1 MHSRGFKKYIP
12 AALHFIC
19 RMLSTF
25 QFSVK
30 FYPRLLQNCY
40 YIGILNCKEKTP
52 TMTDPISPLTSKDIN
67 KDINTAKTA
76 SNEDATVA
84 KMRTLIDALKKH
96 NYAYY
101 VLDNPILEDSEYDQ
115 LRRSLLALEGEYPDL
130 VQPDSPINQVGDMPL
145 SAFTQVTH
153 DIPML
158 SLGNVFEYDDLG
170 DFMRRVNDRLSDSQK
185 NPEYEI
191 ELKLDGLAV
200 SLKYAHGKFVQ
211 AVTRGDGQTGEDI
224 TQNAKTIRNLPLW
237 LAAAADIELLEVRG
251 EVLMP
256 KAGFD
261 RLNRLAEEND
271 GKTFAN
277 PRNAAAGSLRQL
289 DPAIAASRPL
299 AFYCYSVNQG
309 LPESIDTQSA
319 ALAWIGDIGFSVS
332 AIRVV
337 KNPREAQEYYESIIA
352 TRSDLPFEIDG
363 TVIKVNSLALQQQL
377 GFLSREP
384 RWATAYKF
392 PAETVMTRLHTIEW
406 QVGRT
411 GAITPV
417 GKLEPVKVG
426 GVTVSNVTLHNFGE
440 IQRLDVRAGDMVSVH
455 RAGDVIPK
463 VTRVW
468 QDQRPDDSE
477 PVKLPS
483 TCPVCDSPVVLPED
497 EALARCTGGLFCPAQ
512 QQEALIHF
520 VSRRAMDIDGLGA
533 SWLISFFE
541 HGLVKTVADIYQL
554 HNHQDELITLE
565 KLGEKSVQNIISAI
579 EASKHTTLARF
590 IYALGIR
597 GVGETTAQNLAQQF
611 GDLDS
616 LMTADIDKLLQT
628 PDVGAITA
636 ELAYKFF
643 RAPHNIEVI
652 TALRE
657 AGVHWDKVEQ
667 MVSEGLPLD
676 GQTWV
681 ITGALDSMARDEAK
695 AKLQALGAKVSGS
708 ISAKTTALLAGDK
721 AGSKMAKAEKLGVK
735 VVGEKEFL
743 ALVGEEK

>member
-1 MHSRGFKKYIP
+1 
-12 AALHFIC
+12 
-19 RMLSTF
+19 
-25 QFSVK
+25 
-30 FYPRLLQNCY
+30 
-40 YIGILNCKEKTP
+40 
-52 TMTDPISPLTSKDIN
+52 MTDATLSNNSKNLSAQVQSATSNI
-67 KDINTAKTA
+67 A
-76 SNEDATVA
+76 SSANDGTNNNAEIVSQ
-84 KMRTLIDALKKH
+84 MRTLIESLKQH

-115 LRRSLLALEGEYPDL
+115 LRRSLLEIEEEYPDL

-158 SLGNVFEYDDLG
+158 SLGNVFEYDDLR
-170 DFMRRVNDRLSDSQK
+170 DFMRRVNDRLSDSQQ
-185 NPEYEI
+185 NPEYEM

-200 SLKYAHGKFVQ
+200 SLKYEHGKFVQ

-237 LAAAADIELLEVRG
+237 IADAADIELLEVRG

-256 KAGFD
+256 KAGFE
-261 RLNRLAEEND
+261 RLNRLSEASE

-299 AFYCYSVNQG
+299 AFYGYSVNQG
-309 LPESIDTQSA
+309 LPESIDTQSG
-319 ALAWIGDIGFSVS
+319 ALAWLTELGFTVS
-332 AIRVV
+332 AVEVV
-337 KNPREAQEYYESIIA
+337 ANPRAAQTYYESVIESRA
-352 TRSDLPFEIDG
+352 DLPFEIDG
-363 TVIKVNSLALQQQL
+363 MVIKVNSLALQQQL

-392 PAETVMTRLHTIEW
+392 PAETVMTRLNDIEW

-411 GAITPV
+411 GQITPV

-468 QDQRPDDSE
+468 HEQRPADSE
-477 PVKLPS
+477 PVTLPS
-483 TCPVCDSPVVLPED
+483 TCPVCDSPVILPED
-497 EALARCTGGLFCPAQ
+497 EALARCTGGLYCPAQ
-512 QQEALIHF
+512 QTEALIHF
-520 VSRRAMDIDGLGA
+520 VSRRAMDIDGLGER
-533 SWLISFFE
+533 WLISFFE
-541 HGLVKTVADIYQL
+541 HGLIKTVADIYQL
-554 HNHQDELITLE
+554 HNHADEMVTFE
-565 KLGEKSVQNIISAI
+565 KLGEKSVQNIINAI

-597 GVGETTAQNLAQQF
+597 GVGEGTAQNFAQQF

-616 LMTADIDKLLQT
+616 LMAASIETLIKT
-628 PDVGAITA
+628 PDVGEITA
-636 ELAYKFF
+636 ELTYEFF

-652 TALRE
+652 TALRA

-667 MVSEGLPLD
+667 VASEGLPLD

-721 AGSKMAKAEKLGVK
+721 AGSKLTKAEKLGIK
-735 VVGEKEFL
+735 IVGEEEFL
-743 ALVGEEK
+743 ALVEG

>member
-1 MHSRGFKKYIP
+1 MQ
-12 AALHFIC
+12 
-19 RMLSTF
+19 T
-25 QFSVK
+25 
-30 FYPRLLQNCY
+30 CY
-40 YIGILNCKEKTP
+40 HIDILNCKKKTP
-52 TMTDPISPLTSKDIN
+52 TMTDPIAPLTSKDIN
-67 KDINTAKTA
+67 TAKSA
-76 SNEDATVA
+76 ANEDAIVA
-84 KMRTLIDALKKH
+84 QMRTFIDALKQH

-115 LRRSLLALEGEYPDL
+115 LRRSLLELEEEYPDL
-130 VQPDSPINQVGDMPL
+130 IQPDSPINQVGDMPL

-158 SLGNVFEYDDLG
+158 SLGNVFEYDDLR
-170 DFMRRVNDRLSDSQK
+170 DFMRRVNDRLSVAQQS
-185 NPEYEI
+185 PEYEM

-200 SLKYAHGKFVQ
+200 SLKYVYGKFTQ

-224 TQNAKTIRNLPLW
+224 AQNAKTIRNLPLW
-237 LAAAADIELLEVRG
+237 LADATDIPLLEVRG

-256 KAGFD
+256 KAGFE
-261 RLNRLAEEND
+261 RLNRLAAEKEE
-271 GKTFAN
+271 KTFAN

-309 LPESIDTQSA
+309 LPEHIKTQSA
-319 ALAWIGDIGFSVS
+319 ALAWLKTIGFTVS
-332 AIRVV
+332 AVEVV
-337 KNPREAQEYYESIIA
+337 QNPREAQAYYESVKEK
-352 TRSDLPFEIDG
+352 RGELPFEIDG
-363 TVIKVNSLALQQQL
+363 MVIKVNSLALQQQL

-468 QDQRPDDSE
+468 TDQRPADSE
-477 PVKLPS
+477 PVTLPS
-483 TCPVCDSPVVLPED
+483 TCPVCDSPVVLPKD

-512 QQEALIHF
+512 QVEALIHF

-565 KLGEKSVQNIISAI
+565 KLGEKSVQNILSAI

-616 LMTADIDKLLQT
+616 LMTADIEKLLQT

-657 AGVHWDKVEQ
+657 AGLHWDKVEQ
-667 MVSEGLPLD
+667 VASEGLPLD

-735 VVGEKEFL
+735 VVGEEEFL
-743 ALVGEEK
+743 ALVGE

>member
-1 MHSRGFKKYIP
+1 
-12 AALHFIC
+12 
-19 RMLSTF
+19 
-25 QFSVK
+25 
-30 FYPRLLQNCY
+30 
-40 YIGILNCKEKTP
+40 
-52 TMTDPISPLTSKDIN
+52 MTDPIAPLTSKDMNKEMN
-67 KDINTAKTA
+67 KDSNTAQSA
-76 SNEDATVA
+76 SNDAAIVTQ
-84 KMRTLIDALKKH
+84 MRTLIDNLKTH

-115 LRRSLLALEGEYPDL
+115 LRRSLLELEEQYPDL

-153 DIPML
+153 HIPML
-158 SLGNVFEYDDLG
+158 SLGNVFDYDELHT
-170 DFMRRVNDRLSDSQK
+170 FMRRVNDRLNDAQK
-185 NPEYEI
+185 NPEYEM

-200 SLKYAHGKFVQ
+200 SLKYAYGQFTQ

-237 LAAAADIELLEVRG
+237 LTAASEIPLLEVRG

-256 KAGFD
+256 KAGFE
-261 RLNRLAEEND
+261 RLNRLAEEKGD
-271 GKTFAN
+271 KTFAN

-309 LPESIDTQSA
+309 LPETIDTQSA
-319 ALAWIGDIGFSVS
+319 ALAWLGDIGFSVS
-332 AIRVV
+332 AVRVV
-337 KNPREAQEYYESIIA
+337 KNPREAQAYYESMIE
-352 TRSDLPFEIDG
+352 TRSKLPFEIDG
-363 TVIKVNSLALQQQL
+363 MVIKVNNLALQQQL

-392 PAETVMTRLHTIEW
+392 PAETVMTRLNDIEW

-411 GAITPV
+411 GQITPV

-468 QDQRPDDSE
+468 TDQRPADSE

-483 TCPVCDSPVVLPED
+483 TCPVCDSPVVLPEG

-554 HNHQDELITLE
+554 HKHQDELITLE
-565 KLGEKSVQNIISAI
+565 KLGEKSVQNILSAI
-579 EASKHTTLARF
+579 ETSKQTTLARF

-616 LMTADIDKLLQT
+616 LMAADIDKLLQT

-636 ELAYKFF
+636 ELTYKFF

-667 MVSEGLPLD
+667 VVSEGLPLD

-681 ITGALDSMARDEAK
+681 ITGVLDSMARDEAK

-735 VVGEKEFL
+735 VVGEEEFL
-743 ALVGEEK
+743 VLVGE

>member
-1 MHSRGFKKYIP
+1 
-12 AALHFIC
+12 
-19 RMLSTF
+19 
-25 QFSVK
+25 
-30 FYPRLLQNCY
+30 
-40 YIGILNCKEKTP
+40 
-52 TMTDPISPLTSKDIN
+52 MTDPIVPTASKN
-67 KDINTAKTA
+67 AASKNTADTQSA
-76 SNEDATVA
+76 NNAATIVA
-84 KMRTLIDALKKH
+84 QMRTLIDNLKTH

-115 LRRSLLALEGEYPDL
+115 LRRSLLELEEAYPDL
-130 VQPDSPINQVGDMPL
+130 IQPDSPINQVGDTPL
-145 SAFTQVTH
+145 SAFTQVRH
-153 DIPML
+153 DVPML
-158 SLGNVFEYDDLG
+158 SLGNVFDYDELHG
-170 DFMRRVNDRLSDSQK
+170 FMRRVNDRLNDAQK

-200 SLKYAHGKFVQ
+200 SLKYEYGKFVQ

-237 LAAAADIELLEVRG
+237 LTAASEIPLLEVRG

-256 KAGFD
+256 KAGFE
-261 RLNRLAEEND
+261 RLNRLAEEKGD
-271 GKTFAN
+271 KTFAN

-319 ALAWIGDIGFSVS
+319 ALAWLGDIGFSVS
-332 AIRVV
+332 AVRVV
-337 KNPREAQEYYESIIA
+337 KNPREAQAYYESMIA
-352 TRSDLPFEIDG
+352 TRSQLPFEIDG
-363 TVIKVNSLALQQQL
+363 MVIKVNNLALQQQL

-392 PAETVMTRLHTIEW
+392 PAETVMTRLNDIEW

-411 GAITPV
+411 GQITPV

-468 QDQRPDDSE
+468 TDQRPADSE
-477 PVKLPS
+477 PVKLPA
-483 TCPVCDSPVVLPED
+483 TCPVCDSPVVLPEG

-554 HNHQDELITLE
+554 HKHQDELINFE
-565 KLGEKSVQNIISAI
+565 KLGEKSVKNILSAI
-579 EASKHTTLARF
+579 KTSKQTTLARF

-611 GDLDS
+611 GDLDN

-636 ELAYKFF
+636 ELIYEFF
-643 RAPHNIEVI
+643 RAPYNIEVI

-667 MVSEGLPLD
+667 VLSEGLPLD

-735 VVGEKEFL
+735 VVGEEEFL
-743 ALVGEEK
+743 AMLKKV

>member
-1 MHSRGFKKYIP
+1 
-12 AALHFIC
+12 
-19 RMLSTF
+19 
-25 QFSVK
+25 
-30 FYPRLLQNCY
+30 
-40 YIGILNCKEKTP
+40 
-52 TMTDPISPLTSKDIN
+52 
-67 KDINTAKTA
+67 
-76 SNEDATVA
+76 
-84 KMRTLIDALKKH
+84 MRTLIESLKQH

-115 LRRSLLALEGEYPDL
+115 LRRSLLEIEEEYPDL

-158 SLGNVFEYDDLG
+158 SLGNVFEYDDLR
-170 DFMRRVNDRLSDSQK
+170 DFMRRVNDRLSDSQQ
-185 NPEYEI
+185 NPEYEM

-200 SLKYAHGKFVQ
+200 SLKYEHGKFVQ

-237 LAAAADIELLEVRG
+237 IADAADIELLEVRG

-256 KAGFD
+256 KAGFE
-261 RLNRLAEEND
+261 RLNRLSEASE

-299 AFYCYSVNQG
+299 AFYGYSVNQG
-309 LPESIDTQSA
+309 LPESIDTQSG
-319 ALAWIGDIGFSVS
+319 ALAWLTELGFTVS
-332 AIRVV
+332 AVEVV
-337 KNPREAQEYYESIIA
+337 ANPRAAQTYYESVIESRA
-352 TRSDLPFEIDG
+352 DLPFEIDG
-363 TVIKVNSLALQQQL
+363 MVIKVNSLALQQQL

-392 PAETVMTRLHTIEW
+392 PAETVMTRLNDIEW

-411 GAITPV
+411 GQITPV

-468 QDQRPDDSE
+468 HEQRPADSE
-477 PVKLPS
+477 PVTLPS
-483 TCPVCDSPVVLPED
+483 TCPVCDSPVILPED
-497 EALARCTGGLFCPAQ
+497 EALARCTGGLYCPAQ
-512 QQEALIHF
+512 QTEALIHF
-520 VSRRAMDIDGLGA
+520 VSRRAMDIDGLGER
-533 SWLISFFE
+533 WLISFFE
-541 HGLVKTVADIYQL
+541 HGLIKTVADIYQL
-554 HNHQDELITLE
+554 HNHADEMVTFE
-565 KLGEKSVQNIISAI
+565 KLGEKSVQNIINAI

-597 GVGETTAQNLAQQF
+597 GVGEGTAQNFAQQF

-616 LMTADIDKLLQT
+616 LMAASIETLIKT
-628 PDVGAITA
+628 PDVGEITA
-636 ELAYKFF
+636 ELTYEFF

-652 TALRE
+652 TALRA

-667 MVSEGLPLD
+667 VASEGLPLD

-721 AGSKMAKAEKLGVK
+721 AGSKLTKAEKLGIK
-735 VVGEKEFL
+735 IVGEEEFL
-743 ALVGEEK
+743 ALVEG

>member
-1 MHSRGFKKYIP
+1 
-12 AALHFIC
+12 
-19 RMLSTF
+19 
-25 QFSVK
+25 
-30 FYPRLLQNCY
+30 
-40 YIGILNCKEKTP
+40 
-52 TMTDPISPLTSKDIN
+52 MTDPISPLTSKNINKDIN
-67 KDINTAKTA
+67 KDINTAKSA
-76 SNEDATVA
+76 ANEDAIVA
-84 KMRTLIDALKKH
+84 QMRTFIDALKQH

-115 LRRSLLALEGEYPDL
+115 LRRSLLELEEEYPDL
-130 VQPDSPINQVGDMPL
+130 IQPDSPINQVGDMPL

-158 SLGNVFEYDDLG
+158 SLGNVFEYDDLR
-170 DFMRRVNDRLSDSQK
+170 DFMRRVNDRLSVAQQS
-185 NPEYEI
+185 PEYEM

-200 SLKYAHGKFVQ
+200 SLKYAYGKFVQ

-237 LAAAADIELLEVRG
+237 IPAAADIELLEVRG

-256 KAGFD
+256 KAGFE
-261 RLNRLAEEND
+261 RLNRLAEEKGD
-271 GKTFAN
+271 KTFAN

-309 LPESIDTQSA
+309 LPEHIKTQSA
-319 ALAWIGDIGFSVS
+319 ALAWLKTIGFTVS
-332 AIRVV
+332 AVEVV
-337 KNPREAQEYYESIIA
+337 QNPREAQAYYESVKE
-352 TRSDLPFEIDG
+352 TRGELPFEIDG
-363 TVIKVNSLALQQQL
+363 MVIKVNSLALQQQL

-468 QDQRPDDSE
+468 TDQRPENSE
-477 PVKLPS
+477 PVQLPS
-483 TCPVCDSPVVLPED
+483 TCPVCDSPVVLPKD

-512 QQEALIHF
+512 QVEALIHF

-565 KLGEKSVQNIISAI
+565 KLGEKSVQNILSAI

-616 LMTADIDKLLQT
+616 LMAADIEKLLQT

-667 MVSEGLPLD
+667 VASEGLPLD

-735 VVGEKEFL
+735 VVGEEEFL
-743 ALVGEEK
+743 RMID

>member
-1 MHSRGFKKYIP
+1 
-12 AALHFIC
+12 
-19 RMLSTF
+19 
-25 QFSVK
+25 
-30 FYPRLLQNCY
+30 
-40 YIGILNCKEKTP
+40 
-52 TMTDPISPLTSKDIN
+52 MTDSTSSNNSKNLSAQVENQAPAKSNVPSPTDSSTN
-67 KDINTAKTA
+67 NSAEVV
-76 SNEDATVA
+76 S
-84 KMRTLIDALKKH
+84 KMRALIEAIKTH

-101 VLDNPILEDSEYDQ
+101 VLDSPILEDSEYDQ
-115 LRRSLLALEGEYPDL
+115 LRRSLLEIEEEYPDL

-158 SLGNVFEYDDLG
+158 SLGNVFEYDDLR
-170 DFMRRVNDRLSDSQK
+170 DFMRRVNDRLSDSQQ
-185 NPEYEI
+185 NPEYEM

-200 SLKYAHGKFVQ
+200 SLKYEHGKFVQ

-237 LAAAADIELLEVRG
+237 IADAADIELIEVRG

-256 KAGFD
+256 KAGFE
-261 RLNRLAEEND
+261 RLNRLAEENE

-299 AFYCYSVNQG
+299 AFYGYSVNQG
-309 LPESIDTQSA
+309 LPDTIDTQSG
-319 ALAWIGDIGFSVS
+319 ALAWLTELGFTVS
-332 AIRVV
+332 AVEVV
-337 KNPREAQEYYESIIA
+337 ANPRAAQTYYESVIEG
-352 TRSDLPFEIDG
+352 RSDLPFEIDG
-363 TVIKVNSLALQQQL
+363 MVIKVNSLALQQQL
-377 GFLSREP
+377 GYLSREP

-392 PAETVMTRLHTIEW
+392 PAETVMTRLNDIEW

-411 GAITPV
+411 GQITPV

-440 IQRLDVRAGDMVSVH
+440 IQRLDVRAGDTVSVH

-468 QDQRPDDSE
+468 HEQRPADSE
-477 PVKLPS
+477 PVTLPS

-554 HNHQDELITLE
+554 HNHADEMVTFE
-565 KLGEKSVQNIISAI
+565 KLGEKSVQNIINAI

-597 GVGETTAQNLAQQF
+597 GVGEGTAQNFAQQF

-616 LMTADIDKLLQT
+616 LMAASIETLIKT
-628 PDVGAITA
+628 PDVGEITA
-636 ELAYKFF
+636 ELTYKFF

-652 TALRE
+652 NSLLE
-657 AGVHWDKVEQ
+657 AGVYWDKVEQ
-667 MVSEGLPLD
+667 VASEGLPLD

-721 AGSKMAKAEKLGVK
+721 AGSKLTKAEKLGVK
-735 VVGEKEFL
+735 IVAEEEFL
-743 ALVGEEK
+743 ELVGE

>member
-1 MHSRGFKKYIP
+1 
-12 AALHFIC
+12 
-19 RMLSTF
+19 
-25 QFSVK
+25 
-30 FYPRLLQNCY
+30 
-40 YIGILNCKEKTP
+40 
-52 TMTDPISPLTSKDIN
+52 MTDPIAPLTSKDIN
-67 KDINTAKTA
+67 TAKSA
-76 SNEDATVA
+76 ANEDAIVA
-84 KMRTLIDALKKH
+84 QMRTFIDALKQH

-115 LRRSLLALEGEYPDL
+115 LRRSLLELEEEYPDL

-158 SLGNVFEYDDLG
+158 SLGNVFEYDDLR
-170 DFMRRVNDRLSDSQK
+170 DFMRRVNDRLSVAQQS
-185 NPEYEI
+185 PEYEM

-200 SLKYAHGKFVQ
+200 SLKYVYGKFTQ

-224 TQNAKTIRNLPLW
+224 AQNAKTIRNLPLW
-237 LAAAADIELLEVRG
+237 LADATDIPLLEVRG

-256 KAGFD
+256 KAGFE
-261 RLNRLAEEND
+261 RLNRLAAEKEE
-271 GKTFAN
+271 KTFAN

-309 LPESIDTQSA
+309 LPEHIKTQSA
-319 ALAWIGDIGFSVS
+319 ALAWLKTIGFTVS
-332 AIRVV
+332 AVEVV
-337 KNPREAQEYYESIIA
+337 QNPREAQAYYESVKE
-352 TRSDLPFEIDG
+352 TRGELPFEIDG
-363 TVIKVNSLALQQQL
+363 MVIKVNSLALQQQL

-468 QDQRPDDSE
+468 TDQRPENSE

-483 TCPVCDSPVVLPED
+483 TCPVCDSPVVLPKD

-512 QQEALIHF
+512 QVEALIHF

-554 HNHQDELITLE
+554 HNHQEELITLE
-565 KLGEKSVQNIISAI
+565 KLGEKSVQNILSAI
-579 EASKHTTLARF
+579 EASKQTTLARF

-611 GDLDS
+611 GDLDA
-616 LMTADIDKLLQT
+616 LMSASIEKLLLT

-636 ELAYKFF
+636 ELTYKFF

-652 TALRE
+652 MALRE

-667 MVSEGLPLD
+667 VASEGLPLD

-721 AGSKMAKAEKLGVK
+721 TGSKMAKAEKLGVK
-735 VVGEKEFL
+735 VVGEEEFL
-743 ALVGEEK
+743 VLVGE

>member
-1 MHSRGFKKYIP
+1 
-12 AALHFIC
+12 
-19 RMLSTF
+19 
-25 QFSVK
+25 
-30 FYPRLLQNCY
+30 
-40 YIGILNCKEKTP
+40 
-52 TMTDPISPLTSKDIN
+52 MTDSISPLNSKDVN
-67 KDINTAKTA
+67 KDINTAKSADNNDSVVTQ
-76 SNEDATVA
+76 
-84 KMRTLIDALKKH
+84 MRTLIDALKTH

-115 LRRSLLALEGEYPDL
+115 LRRSLLELEEAYPDL

-145 SAFTQVTH
+145 SAFSQVTH

-158 SLGNVFEYDDLG
+158 SLGNVFEYDDLR
-170 DFMRRVNDRLSDSQK
+170 DFMRRVNDRLSDAQQ
-185 NPEYEI
+185 NPEYEM

-200 SLKYAHGKFVQ
+200 SLKYEYGKFVQ

-224 TQNAKTIRNLPLW
+224 TQNTKTIRNLPLW
-237 LAAAADIELLEVRG
+237 LADAADIELLEVRG

-256 KAGFD
+256 KAGFE
-261 RLNRLAEEND
+261 RLNRLAAEKEE
-271 GKTFAN
+271 KTFAN

-289 DPAIAASRPL
+289 DPSVAASRPL

-309 LPESIDTQSA
+309 LPDSIDTQSA
-319 ALAWIGDIGFSVS
+319 ALAWLKDIGFTVS
-332 AIRVV
+332 AVEVV
-337 KNPREAQEYYESIIA
+337 KNPREAQAYYESVIA

-392 PAETVMTRLHTIEW
+392 PAETVMTRLHAIEW

-468 QDQRPDDSE
+468 HEQRPAVSE
-477 PVKLPS
+477 PVQLPA

-565 KLGEKSVQNIISAI
+565 KLGEKSVQNILSAI
-579 EASKHTTLARF
+579 ETSKQTTLARF

-611 GDLDS
+611 GDLDA
-616 LMTADIDKLLQT
+616 LMSASIEKLLLT

-667 MVSEGLPLD
+667 VVSEGLPLD

-708 ISAKTTALLAGDK
+708 ISAKTTALLAGGK
-721 AGSKMAKAEKLGVK
+721 AGSKLTKAEKLGVK
-735 VVGEKEFL
+735 IVGEEEFL
-743 ALVGEEK
+743 ALVEE

>member
-1 MHSRGFKKYIP
+1 
-12 AALHFIC
+12 
-19 RMLSTF
+19 
-25 QFSVK
+25 
-30 FYPRLLQNCY
+30 
-40 YIGILNCKEKTP
+40 
-52 TMTDPISPLTSKDIN
+52 MTDPIAPLTSKDMN
-67 KDINTAKTA
+67 KDSNTARSA
-76 SNEDATVA
+76 SNDAAIVTQ
-84 KMRTLIDALKKH
+84 MRTLIDNLKTH

-115 LRRSLLALEGEYPDL
+115 LRRSLLELEEQYPDL

-158 SLGNVFEYDDLG
+158 SLGNVFDYDELHT
-170 DFMRRVNDRLSDSQK
+170 FMRRVNDRLNDAQK
-185 NPEYEI
+185 NPEYEM

-200 SLKYAHGKFVQ
+200 SLKYAYGQFTQ

-237 LAAAADIELLEVRG
+237 LTAASDIPLLEVRG

-256 KAGFD
+256 KAGFE
-261 RLNRLAEEND
+261 RLNRLAEEKGD
-271 GKTFAN
+271 KTFAN

-309 LPESIDTQSA
+309 LPETIDTQSA
-319 ALAWIGDIGFSVS
+319 ALAWLGDIGFSVS
-332 AIRVV
+332 AVRVV
-337 KNPREAQEYYESIIA
+337 KNPREAQAYYESMIE
-352 TRSDLPFEIDG
+352 TRSKLPFEIDG
-363 TVIKVNSLALQQQL
+363 MVIKVNNLALQQQL

-392 PAETVMTRLHTIEW
+392 PAETVMTRLNDIEW

-411 GAITPV
+411 GQITPV

-440 IQRLDVRAGDMVSVH
+440 ILRLDVRAGDMVSVH

-468 QDQRPDDSE
+468 TDQRPADSE

-483 TCPVCDSPVVLPED
+483 TCPVCDSPVVLPEG

-554 HNHQDELITLE
+554 HKHQDELITLE
-565 KLGEKSVQNIISAI
+565 KLGEKSVQNILSAI
-579 EASKHTTLARF
+579 EASKQTTLARF

-616 LMTADIDKLLQT
+616 LMAADIEKLLQT

-667 MVSEGLPLD
+667 VVSEGLPLD

-721 AGSKMAKAEKLGVK
+721 AGSKLTKAEKLGVK
-735 VVGEKEFL
+735 VVDEEEFL
-743 ALVGEEK
+743 ALVAE

>member
-1 MHSRGFKKYIP
+1 
-12 AALHFIC
+12 
-19 RMLSTF
+19 
-25 QFSVK
+25 
-30 FYPRLLQNCY
+30 
-40 YIGILNCKEKTP
+40 
-52 TMTDPISPLTSKDIN
+52 MTDPIAPLTSKEMNKEMN
-67 KDINTAKTA
+67 KDSNTAQSA
-76 SNEDATVA
+76 GNDAAIVTQ
-84 KMRTLIDALKKH
+84 MRTLIDNLKTH

-115 LRRSLLALEGEYPDL
+115 LRHSLLELEEQYPDL

-158 SLGNVFEYDDLG
+158 SLGNVFDYDELHT
-170 DFMRRVNDRLSDSQK
+170 FMRRVNDRLNDAQK
-185 NPEYEI
+185 NPEYEM

-200 SLKYAHGKFVQ
+200 SLKYTYGQFVQ

-237 LAAAADIELLEVRG
+237 LTAASEIPLLEVRG

-256 KAGFD
+256 KAGFE
-261 RLNRLAEEND
+261 RLNRLAEEKGD
-271 GKTFAN
+271 KTFAN

-309 LPESIDTQSA
+309 LPETIKTQSA
-319 ALAWIGDIGFSVS
+319 ALAWLGDIGFSVS
-332 AIRVV
+332 AVRVV
-337 KNPREAQEYYESIIA
+337 KNPREAQAYYESMIE
-352 TRSDLPFEIDG
+352 TRTKLPFEIDG
-363 TVIKVNSLALQQQL
+363 MVIKVNNLALQQQL

-392 PAETVMTRLHTIEW
+392 PAETVMTRLNDIEW

-411 GAITPV
+411 GQITPV

-468 QDQRPDDSE
+468 TDQRPADSE

-483 TCPVCDSPVVLPED
+483 TCPVCDSPVVLPEG

-554 HNHQDELITLE
+554 HKHQDELITLE
-565 KLGEKSVQNIISAI
+565 KLGEKSVQNILSAI
-579 EASKHTTLARF
+579 ETSKQTTLARF

-616 LMTADIDKLLQT
+616 LMAADIDKLLQT

-667 MVSEGLPLD
+667 VVSEGLPLD

-721 AGSKMAKAEKLGVK
+721 AGSKLTKAEKLGVNI
-735 VVGEKEFL
+735 VGEEEFL
-743 ALVGEEK
+743 ALVAE

>member
-1 MHSRGFKKYIP
+1 
-12 AALHFIC
+12 
-19 RMLSTF
+19 
-25 QFSVK
+25 
-30 FYPRLLQNCY
+30 
-40 YIGILNCKEKTP
+40 
-52 TMTDPISPLTSKDIN
+52 MTDSTSSNNSKNSSTQVENQAPATSNTSSPTDSSTNNSAEIV
-67 KDINTAKTA
+67 
-76 SNEDATVA
+76 S
-84 KMRTLIDALKKH
+84 KMRALIEAIKTH

-115 LRRSLLALEGEYPDL
+115 LRRSLLEIEEEYPDL

-158 SLGNVFEYDDLG
+158 SLGNVFEYDDLR
-170 DFMRRVNDRLSDSQK
+170 DFMRRVNDRLSDSQQ
-185 NPEYEI
+185 NPEYEM

-200 SLKYAHGKFVQ
+200 SLKYEHGKFVQ

-237 LAAAADIELLEVRG
+237 IADAADIELLEVRG

-256 KAGFD
+256 KAGFE
-261 RLNRLAEEND
+261 RLNRLAEEIE

-299 AFYCYSVNQG
+299 AFYGYSVNQG
-309 LPESIDTQSA
+309 LPDTIDTQSG
-319 ALAWIGDIGFSVS
+319 ALAWLTELGFTVS
-332 AIRVV
+332 AVEVV
-337 KNPREAQEYYESIIA
+337 ANPRAAQTYYESVIEE
-352 TRSDLPFEIDG
+352 RSDLPFEIDG
-363 TVIKVNSLALQQQL
+363 MVIKVNSLALQQQL
-377 GFLSREP
+377 GYLSREP

-392 PAETVMTRLHTIEW
+392 PAETVMTRLNDIEW

-411 GAITPV
+411 GQITPV

-440 IQRLDVRAGDMVSVH
+440 IQRLDVRAGDTVSVH

-468 QDQRPDDSE
+468 HDQRPADSE
-477 PVKLPS
+477 PVTLPS

-554 HNHQDELITLE
+554 HNHADKMVTFE
-565 KLGEKSVQNIISAI
+565 KLGEKSVQNIINAI

-597 GVGETTAQNLAQQF
+597 GVGEGTAQNFAQQF

-616 LMTADIDKLLQT
+616 LMAASIETLIKT
-628 PDVGAITA
+628 PDVGEITA
-636 ELAYKFF
+636 ELTYKFF

-652 TALRE
+652 NSLLE
-657 AGVHWDKVEQ
+657 AGVYWDKVEQ
-667 MVSEGLPLD
+667 VASDGLPLD

-721 AGSKMAKAEKLGVK
+721 AGSKLTKAEKLGVK
-735 VVGEKEFL
+735 IVAEEEFL
-743 ALVGEEK
+743 TMLTEV

>member
-1 MHSRGFKKYIP
+1 
-12 AALHFIC
+12 
-19 RMLSTF
+19 
-25 QFSVK
+25 
-30 FYPRLLQNCY
+30 
-40 YIGILNCKEKTP
+40 
-52 TMTDPISPLTSKDIN
+52 MTDPIAPLTSKDMNKEMN
-67 KDINTAKTA
+67 KDSNTAQSA
-76 SNEDATVA
+76 SNDAAIVTQ
-84 KMRTLIDALKKH
+84 MRTLIDNLKTH

-115 LRRSLLALEGEYPDL
+115 LRRSLLEAEEEYPDL

-158 SLGNVFEYDDLG
+158 SLGNVFEYDDLR
-170 DFMRRVNDRLSDSQK
+170 DFMRRVNDRLSDSQQ
-185 NPEYEI
+185 NPEYEM

-200 SLKYAHGKFVQ
+200 SLKYEHGKFVQ

-237 LAAAADIELLEVRG
+237 IADAADIELLEVRG

-256 KAGFD
+256 KAGFE
-261 RLNRLAEEND
+261 RLNRLAQEKGD
-271 GKTFAN
+271 KTFAN

-289 DPAIAASRPL
+289 DPTIAASRPL

-309 LPESIDTQSA
+309 LPETIDTQSA
-319 ALAWIGDIGFSVS
+319 ALAWLGDIGFSVS
-332 AIRVV
+332 AVRVV
-337 KNPREAQEYYESIIA
+337 KNPREAQAYYESMIE
-352 TRSDLPFEIDG
+352 TRSQLPFEIDG
-363 TVIKVNSLALQQQL
+363 MVIKVNNLALQQQL

-392 PAETVMTRLHTIEW
+392 PAETVMTRLHAIEW

-468 QDQRPDDSE
+468 TDQRPADSE

-483 TCPVCDSPVVLPED
+483 TCPVCDSPVVLPEG

-554 HNHQDELITLE
+554 HNHADEMVTFE
-565 KLGEKSVQNIISAI
+565 KLGEKSVQNIINAI

-597 GVGETTAQNLAQQF
+597 GVGEGTAQNFAQQF

-616 LMTADIDKLLQT
+616 LMAASIETLIKT
-628 PDVGAITA
+628 PDVGEITA
-636 ELAYKFF
+636 ELTYKFF

-652 TALRE
+652 NSLLE
-657 AGVHWDKVEQ
+657 AGVYWDKVEQ

-735 VVGEKEFL
+735 VVGEEEFL
-743 ALVGEEK
+743 VMLK

>member
-1 MHSRGFKKYIP
+1 
-12 AALHFIC
+12 
-19 RMLSTF
+19 
-25 QFSVK
+25 
-30 FYPRLLQNCY
+30 
-40 YIGILNCKEKTP
+40 
-52 TMTDPISPLTSKDIN
+52 MTDPIAPLTSKDMNKEMN
-67 KDINTAKTA
+67 KDSNTAQSA
-76 SNEDATVA
+76 SNDAAIVTQ
-84 KMRTLIDALKKH
+84 MRTLIDNLKTH

-115 LRRSLLALEGEYPDL
+115 LRRSLLELEEQYPDL

-158 SLGNVFEYDDLG
+158 SLGNVFDYDELHT
-170 DFMRRVNDRLSDSQK
+170 FMRRVNDRLNDAQK
-185 NPEYEI
+185 NPEYEM

-200 SLKYAHGKFVQ
+200 SLKYAYGQFTQ

-237 LAAAADIELLEVRG
+237 LTAASDIPLLEVRG

-256 KAGFD
+256 KAGFE
-261 RLNRLAEEND
+261 RLNRLAEEKGD
-271 GKTFAN
+271 KTFAN

-309 LPESIDTQSA
+309 LPETIDTQSA
-319 ALAWIGDIGFSVS
+319 ALAWLGDIGFSVS
-332 AIRVV
+332 AVRVV
-337 KNPREAQEYYESIIA
+337 KNPREAQAYYESMIE
-352 TRSDLPFEIDG
+352 TRTKLPFEIDG
-363 TVIKVNSLALQQQL
+363 MVIKVNNLALQQQL

-392 PAETVMTRLHTIEW
+392 PAETVMTRLNDIEW

-411 GAITPV
+411 GQITPV

-468 QDQRPDDSE
+468 TDQRPADSE

-483 TCPVCDSPVVLPED
+483 TCPVCDSPVVLPEG

-554 HNHQDELITLE
+554 HKHQDELITLE
-565 KLGEKSVQNIISAI
+565 KLGEKSVQNILSAI
-579 EASKHTTLARF
+579 ETSKQTTLARF

-616 LMTADIDKLLQT
+616 LMAANIDKLLQT

-636 ELAYKFF
+636 ELTYKFF

-667 MVSEGLPLD
+667 VVSEGLPLD

-721 AGSKMAKAEKLGVK
+721 AGSKLTKAEKLGVK
-735 VVGEKEFL
+735 VVGEEEFL
-743 ALVGEEK
+743 TMLENS

>member
-1 MHSRGFKKYIP
+1 
-12 AALHFIC
+12 
-19 RMLSTF
+19 
-25 QFSVK
+25 
-30 FYPRLLQNCY
+30 
-40 YIGILNCKEKTP
+40 
-52 TMTDPISPLTSKDIN
+52 MTDPIMPTASK
-67 KDINTAKTA
+67 NTADTQTA
-76 SNEDATVA
+76 DNAAAIVA
-84 KMRTLIDALKKH
+84 QMRTLIDTLKTH

-115 LRRSLLALEGEYPDL
+115 LRRSLLELEEAYPDL
-130 VQPDSPINQVGDMPL
+130 IQPDSPINQVGDTPL
-145 SAFTQVTH
+145 SAFTQVRH
-153 DIPML
+153 DVPML
-158 SLGNVFEYDDLG
+158 SLGNVFDYDELHG
-170 DFMRRVNDRLSDSQK
+170 FMRRVNDRLNDAQK
-185 NPEYEI
+185 NPEYEM

-200 SLKYAHGKFVQ
+200 SLKYEYGQFVQ

-237 LAAAADIELLEVRG
+237 LTAASEIPLLEVRG

-256 KAGFD
+256 KAGFE
-261 RLNRLAEEND
+261 RLNRLAEEKGD
-271 GKTFAN
+271 KTFAN

-319 ALAWIGDIGFSVS
+319 ALAWLGDIGFSVS
-332 AIRVV
+332 VVRVV
-337 KNPREAQEYYESIIA
+337 KNPREAQAYYESMIG
-352 TRSDLPFEIDG
+352 TRSQLPFEIDG
-363 TVIKVNSLALQQQL
+363 MVIKVNNLALQQQL

-392 PAETVMTRLHTIEW
+392 PAETVMTRLNDIEW

-411 GAITPV
+411 GQITPV

-468 QDQRPDDSE
+468 VDQRPADSE
-477 PVKLPS
+477 PVKLPAI
-483 TCPVCDSPVVLPED
+483 CPVCDSPVVLPEG

-512 QQEALIHF
+512 QVEALIHF
-520 VSRRAMDIDGLGA
+520 VSRRAMDIDGLGER
-533 SWLISFFE
+533 WLISFFE
-541 HGLVKTVADIYQL
+541 HGLIKTVADIYQL
-554 HNHQDELITLE
+554 HNHADEMVTFE

-597 GVGETTAQNLAQQF
+597 GVGETTAQNLALQF
-611 GDLDS
+611 GELDS
-616 LMTADIDKLLQT
+616 LMAADIETLLQT

-636 ELAYKFF
+636 ELIYEFF

-652 TALRE
+652 NALRE
-657 AGVHWDKVEQ
+657 AGVHWDAVEA
-667 MVSEGLPLD
+667 VSADGLPLE

-721 AGSKMAKAEKLGVK
+721 AGSKLTKAEKLGVK
-735 VVGEKEFL
+735 IVGEEEFL
-743 ALVGEEK
+743 AMVGE

>member
-1 MHSRGFKKYIP
+1 MQ
-12 AALHFIC
+12 
-19 RMLSTF
+19 T
-25 QFSVK
+25 
-30 FYPRLLQNCY
+30 CY
-40 YIGILNCKEKTP
+40 HIDILNCKKKTL
-52 TMTDPISPLTSKDIN
+52 TMTDPIAHLTSKDIN
-67 KDINTAKTA
+67 TAKSA
-76 SNEDATVA
+76 ANEDAIVA
-84 KMRTLIDALKKH
+84 QMRTFIDALKQH

-115 LRRSLLALEGEYPDL
+115 LRRSLLELEEEYPDL
-130 VQPDSPINQVGDMPL
+130 IQPDSPINQVGDMPL

-158 SLGNVFEYDDLG
+158 SLGNVFEYDDLR
-170 DFMRRVNDRLSDSQK
+170 DFMRRVNDRLSVAQQS
-185 NPEYEI
+185 PEYEM

-200 SLKYAHGKFVQ
+200 SLKYAYGKFVQ

-237 LAAAADIELLEVRG
+237 IPAAADIELLEVRG

-256 KAGFD
+256 KAGFE
-261 RLNRLAEEND
+261 RLNRLAEEKGD
-271 GKTFAN
+271 KTFAN

-309 LPESIDTQSA
+309 LPEHIKTQSA
-319 ALAWIGDIGFSVS
+319 ALAWLKTIGFTVS
-332 AIRVV
+332 AVEVV
-337 KNPREAQEYYESIIA
+337 QNPREAQAYYESVKE
-352 TRSDLPFEIDG
+352 TRGELPFEIDG
-363 TVIKVNSLALQQQL
+363 MVIKVNSLALQQQL

-468 QDQRPDDSE
+468 TDQRPENSE
-477 PVKLPS
+477 PVQLPS
-483 TCPVCDSPVVLPED
+483 TCPVCDSPVVLPKD

-512 QQEALIHF
+512 QVEALIHF

-565 KLGEKSVQNIISAI
+565 KLGEKSVQNILSAI

-616 LMTADIDKLLQT
+616 LMAADIEKLLQT

-667 MVSEGLPLD
+667 VASEGLPLD

-735 VVGEKEFL
+735 VVGEEEFL
-743 ALVGEEK
+743 RMID

>member
-1 MHSRGFKKYIP
+1 
-12 AALHFIC
+12 
-19 RMLSTF
+19 
-25 QFSVK
+25 
-30 FYPRLLQNCY
+30 
-40 YIGILNCKEKTP
+40 
-52 TMTDPISPLTSKDIN
+52 MTDPIAPLTSKDIN
-67 KDINTAKTA
+67 TAKSA
-76 SNEDATVA
+76 ANENAIVA
-84 KMRTLIDALKKH
+84 QMRTFIDALKQH

-115 LRRSLLALEGEYPDL
+115 LRRSLLALEEEYPDL

-145 SAFTQVTH
+145 SAFTQVNH

-158 SLGNVFEYDDLG
+158 SLGNVFEYDDLR
-170 DFMRRVNDRLSDSQK
+170 DFMRRVNDRLSVAQQS
-185 NPEYEI
+185 PEYEM

-200 SLKYAHGKFVQ
+200 SLKYAYGKFVQ

-237 LAAAADIELLEVRG
+237 IPAASDIELLEVRG

-256 KAGFD
+256 KAGFE
-261 RLNRLAEEND
+261 RLNRLAEEKGD
-271 GKTFAN
+271 KTFAN

-309 LPESIDTQSA
+309 LPEHIKTQSA
-319 ALAWIGDIGFSVS
+319 ALAWLKTIGFTVS
-332 AIRVV
+332 AVEVV
-337 KNPREAQEYYESIIA
+337 QNPREAQAYYESVKEI
-352 TRSDLPFEIDG
+352 RGELPFEIDG
-363 TVIKVNSLALQQQL
+363 MVIKVNSLALQQQL

-392 PAETVMTRLHTIEW
+392 PAETVMTRLLSIEW

-411 GAITPV
+411 GQITPV

-440 IQRLDVRAGDMVSVH
+440 IQRLDVHAGDMVSVH

-468 QDQRPDDSE
+468 TDQRPTDSE
-477 PVKLPS
+477 PVTLPS

-512 QQEALIHF
+512 QVEALIHF

-565 KLGEKSVQNIISAI
+565 KLGEKSVQNILSAI
-579 EASKHTTLARF
+579 EASKQTTLARF

-611 GDLDS
+611 GNLDA
-616 LMTADIDKLLQT
+616 LMSASIEKLLLT
-628 PDVGAITA
+628 PDVGTITA

-667 MVSEGLPLD
+667 KSASDLPLD

-735 VVGEKEFL
+735 VVGEEEFL
-743 ALVGEEK
+743 ALVGE